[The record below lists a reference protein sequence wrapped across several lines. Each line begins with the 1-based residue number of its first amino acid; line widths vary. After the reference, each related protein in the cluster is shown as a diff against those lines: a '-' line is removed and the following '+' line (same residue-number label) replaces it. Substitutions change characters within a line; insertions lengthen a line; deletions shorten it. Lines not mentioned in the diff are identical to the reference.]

1 MIANATAQ
9 TAPSFLPMPLWRR
22 FWLLFTAIWV
32 VVSLLHVLTLAM
44 ADGEPQQERLTTLV
58 LLTVL
63 APAALY
69 GIGRLWESLTRR
81 GRDKD

>member
-9 TAPSFLPMPLWRR
+9 TVPPFLPMPLWRR

-44 ADGEPQQERLTTLV
+44 ADDEPRQERLTMLV

-63 APAALY
+63 VPAALY
-69 GIGRLWESLTRR
+69 GIGRLWESLSGR
-81 GRDKD
+81 GRGKD